1 MCGVVT
7 SGESESTGR
16 NKNSNGRTATP
27 KSMTVIEAEFFV
39 LPGNARQIVPNS
51 AACFIKQIRMQSFS
65 DCLRESATAAVSED
79 SPQTIHRPLD
89 NIGISSIQ
97 IARPRSIFKLASLIL
112 KRLLPSINFTQEF
125 HGLHLTQ

>member
-1 MCGVVT
+1 MVT

-51 AACFIKQIRMQSFS
+51 AACFIKQILMQSFS
-65 DCLRESATAAVSED
+65 DCLRESAAAVSED

-97 IARPRSIFKLASLIL
+97 IARPRSISKLASLIL

>member
-1 MCGVVT
+1 MVT

-51 AACFIKQIRMQSFS
+51 AACFIKQIQMQSFS
-65 DCLRESATAAVSED
+65 DCLRESATAAVSDD

-89 NIGISSIQ
+89 NIGIRSTQ
-97 IARPRSIFKLASLIL
+97 IALQRSICKHAPLIL
-112 KRLLPSINFTQEF
+112 QHSHSSINFNQDV
-125 HGLHLTQ
+125 

>member
-1 MCGVVT
+1 
-7 SGESESTGR
+7 
-16 NKNSNGRTATP
+16 
-27 KSMTVIEAEFFV
+27 MTVIEAEFFV

-51 AACFIKQIRMQSFS
+51 AACFIRQILMQSFS
-65 DCLRESATAAVSED
+65 DCLRESATAEVSED

-89 NIGISSIQ
+89 NIGISIQ

-125 HGLHLTQ
+125 HGL

>member
-51 AACFIKQIRMQSFS
+51 AACFIRQILMQSFS
-65 DCLRESATAAVSED
+65 DCLRESAAAAVSED